1 MVYFNIS
8 IRYFHWWMLEILYS
22 GLEADMLNNGIPDQ
36 VKKLFIVQ
44 SHKVILVTIISTI
57 VTMLERIE
65 VKEWYCSYWHSCI
78 IFDGYRIKQ
87 FSYCQ

>member
-1 MVYFNIS
+1 MQDI
-8 IRYFHWWMLEILYS
+8 
-22 GLEADMLNNGIPDQ
+22 LNNGIPDQ

-65 VKEWYCSYWHSCI
+65 IKEWYCESKETK
-78 IFDGYRIKQ
+78 RTAAEPVRA
-87 FSYCQ
+87 